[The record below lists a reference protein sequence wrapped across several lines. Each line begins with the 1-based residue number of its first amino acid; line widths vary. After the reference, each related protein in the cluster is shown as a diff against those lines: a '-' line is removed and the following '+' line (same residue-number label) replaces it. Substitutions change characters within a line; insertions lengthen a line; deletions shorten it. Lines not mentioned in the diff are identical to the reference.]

1 VTCCALDE
9 HLIEVTKHEL
19 PVAAGKNEARE
30 QT

>member
-19 PVAAGKNEARE
+19 SVAAGEKEARE